1 MKSSIFNYL
10 TENYS
15 QNGFFK
21 LFLLAAIALI
31 VLSISS
37 FSHAQQQESEE
48 DELARMQAEL
58 NKEVMSKP
66 FLAEKPE
73 EVNAYIKSM
82 LEKNVKPPE
91 YSGTHWRPGYTCRDL
106 LRYNWTQY
114 RNCRYYYRY
123 HGRYY

>member
-1 MKSSIFNYL
+1 MNSSIVKL
-10 TENYS
+10 
-15 QNGFFK
+15 FK
-21 LFLLAAIALI
+21 LSLLISLT
-31 VLSISS
+31 LSI
-37 FSHAQQQESEE
+37 FAVPMLANAQSDED

-58 NKEVMSKP
+58 NQEVMSRP

-73 EVNAYIKSM
+73 EVNAYIESM
-82 LEKNVKPPE
+82 LKKNVKPPE

-106 LRYNWTQY
+106 LRYNWREY

>member
-1 MKSSIFNYL
+1 MKSNIYTRPKLSGCFRNSLVIFSIVF
-10 TENYS
+10 S
-15 QNGFFK
+15 S
-21 LFLLAAIALI
+21 I
-31 VLSISS
+31 VSS
-37 FSHAQQQESEE
+37 FAFAQDESEQ

-73 EVNAYIKSM
+73 EVDAFIKSM

>member
-1 MKSSIFNYL
+1 MKSNIYSHFKSL
-10 TENYS
+10 T
-15 QNGFFK
+15 
-21 LFLLAAIALI
+21 LLRLLI
-31 VLSISS
+31 CVCSVLVSS
-37 FSHAQQQESEE
+37 FVIAQGDAEE

-73 EVNAYIKSM
+73 EVNAYIESM
-82 LEKNVKPPE
+82 LKNNVKPPE

>member
-1 MKSSIFNYL
+1 MKSNIYTVHRLL
-10 TENYS
+10 TL
-15 QNGFFK
+15 FK
-21 LFLLAAIALI
+21 RSVVVAVCIAATT
-31 VLSISS
+31 SS
-37 FSHAQQQESEE
+37 FAVVAQSESEE

-73 EVNAYIKSM
+73 EVDAYIKSM

-123 HGRYY
+123 YGRYY